1 MVDVVRSESDW
12 VQEVGPSLAAVWSG
26 PKVRSEVGGD
36 IMKFDVS
43 PVRFGYGLTW
53 VRSGKKNQLVPKDS
67 AICAAVGNF
76 HPAYLF

>member
-12 VQEVGPSLAAVWSG
+12 VQEVGPSLAAVLSG
-26 PKVRSEVGGD
+26 PKVRSEVVD
-36 IMKFDVS
+36 STMKSDVS
-43 PVRFGYGLTW
+43 PVRFEYGPTW

-67 AICAAVGNF
+67 AICAAVGYF